1 MAIYRQGSKNREMNR
16 RIQAIVGTLADGVW
30 GPKTTAAV
38 KEWQKA
44 HQLTADGIVGPFTL
58 AKMGIPDP
66 DAEQPERQD
75 DSIKIIKAFINKH
88 ITTLPNRRLKYIAIH
103 YTAGST
109 SQGGTALSTRR
120 VFLNREASADFVV
133 DDEQIVQ
140 INPDIRNNYCWAVGD
155 KKKPQTGGGK
165 LYGIA
170 TNKNTISIEICSN
183 LTKGTSADQPNHT
196 GWYFTDKAL
205 DNARKLVR
213 YLMKTYNIPK
223 ENLVRH
229 YDISGKMCPGIPGWN
244 NGPLYTTSGV
254 QTSQKNNSM
263 EWQAFFATI

>member
-1 MAIYRQGSKNREMNR
+1 MVR
-16 RIQAIVGTLADGVW
+16 RIQAIVGTTVDGVW

-38 KEWQKA
+38 KAWQKA
-44 HQLTADGIVGPFTL
+44 HQLTADGIVGPLTL
-58 AKMGIPDP
+58 AKMGISDSNTG
-66 DAEQPERQD
+66 QQNGGT
-75 DSIKIIKAFINKH
+75 DSIKIIKATINKH
-88 ITTLPNRRLKYIAIH
+88 ITTLPNRTLKYIAVH

-109 SQGGTALSTRR
+109 SKGGTALSTRK

-155 KKKPQTGGGK
+155 KKKTQAGGGK

-170 TNKNTISIEICSN
+170 TNRNTISIEICSN
-183 LTKGTSADQPNHT
+183 LTKGTSDEQPNHE

-213 YLMKTYNIPK
+213 YLMKAYGIPK
-223 ENLVRH
+223 ENVVRH
-229 YDISGKMCPGIPGWN
+229 YDISGKMCPGVPGWN
-244 NGPLYTTSGV
+244 NGPLYTTSGIPTS
-254 QTSQKNNSM
+254 QTSNSM
-263 EWQAFFATI
+263 KWQAFFAAI